1 MDTNTPTTADE
12 MREGIMIMIRDDL
25 REEARDYQE
34 LAAMSYRAL
43 VREGWGLYR
52 AQGQA
57 HYRTSMARLC
67 FMQEH
72 IAWLGE
78 IARSALFELIGAE
91 PE

>member
-1 MDTNTPTTADE
+1 MDTNTPSLEDDL
-12 MREGIMIMIRDDL
+12 REVLMTMIRDDL
-25 REEARDYQE
+25 REEARDYQD
-34 LAAMSYRAL
+34 LAAMSYRAM
-43 VREGWGLYR
+43 VREGGGLYR
-52 AQGQA
+52 VQGHA
-57 HYRTSMARLC
+57 HRTPMARLC